1 LPDHAFAFAYD
12 WANFLLN
19 RLDLLILRLLP
30 LLFSMSTL
38 PDQYPTILEEL
49 KKQIR
54 QARLKAS
61 LAANA
66 EMLAL
71 YWQIGKTILE
81 QQQQAGW
88 GAKVIANLSAD
99 LRKEFADMQGISPRN
114 LKYMRKFAVTFPDLP
129 IVQLPVAQLPW
140 AHHVIMLD
148 KVKDP
153 QEREFYIY
161 KAIENGW
168 SRDIL
173 SLQIK
178 SNLYG
183 RQGKAVTN
191 FEARLPSPQSDLARQ
206 MLKDPYVFDFLTL
219 REDYQEKD
227 LENALTEHIT
237 KFLLELGAGFA
248 FLGKQYHLEVG
259 EEDFYL
265 DLLFYHVRLHCY
277 VVIELKRGKFRP
289 EYAGKLNF
297 YLSVVDDKLRT
308 TGDQPSIGL
317 LICQDRNKVLAEYA
331 LKDINKPI
339 GVTQYELTESI
350 PDNLKGSLPTI
361 EALVTGVTDIGQKH
375 NKMV

>member
-1 LPDHAFAFAYD
+1 
-12 WANFLLN
+12 
-19 RLDLLILRLLP
+19 
-30 LLFSMSTL
+30 MSTL

-54 QARLKAS
+54 QARLKAT

-66 EMLAL
+66 EMLTL

-88 GAKVIANLSAD
+88 GAKVIDNLSAD
-99 LRKEFADMQGISPRN
+99 LRKEFPDMQGISPRN
-114 LKYMRKFAVTFPDLP
+114 LKYMRKFAATFPDLP
-129 IVQLPVAQLPW
+129 IVQLPVAQISW

-148 KVKDP
+148 KVKDQ

-191 FEARLPSPQSDLARQ
+191 FEARLPSPQSDLAQQ
-206 MLKDPYVFDFLTL
+206 MLKDPYVFDFLSL

-227 LENALTEHIT
+227 LENALTDHIT

-265 DLLFYHVRLHCY
+265 DLLFYHVKLHCY
-277 VVIELKRGKFRP
+277 VVIELKRGKFKP

-308 TGDQPSIGL
+308 NGDQPSIGL
-317 LICQDRNKVLAEYA
+317 LICQDKNKVLAEYA
-331 LKDINKPI
+331 LKDVNKPI

-350 PDNLKGSLPTI
+350 PDDLKGSLPTI
-361 EALVTGVTDIGQKH
+361 EDLERELGEQ
-375 NKMV
+375 